1 MENVVIKRLDA
12 IEAKFDALLLQQ
24 ETMLTMPEAAR
35 LVGLCEDKFRRVHTR
50 LVPSYKTGKRV
61 LFKKSEIIG
70 VLDGFKRLDVSTAA
84 HQTLQQAG
92 KRGVA

>member
-1 MENVVIKRLDA
+1 MKRLDA

-61 LFKKSEIIG
+61 LFKKSE
-70 VLDGFKRLDVSTAA
+70 LMKALEKFQRLDIASEAR
-84 HQTLQQAG
+84 QTLHQAG